1 MDKDAKIEK
10 NNDNFTKDG
19 EPKKIIIAPKC
30 AKSRL
35 IEVIFFTLF
44 KTGIF
49 PLRFHVKNRKYLFSK
64 LLLFFQRNLSPC
76 LLPSGRN
83 VSISDSGNC
92 CHPNL
97 H

>member
-19 EPKKIIIAPKC
+19 EPNKKIIIDPKC

-35 IEVIFFTLF
+35 IEVIFFLLF

-49 PLRFHVKNRKYLFSK
+49 PLRFHVKTENIYFRNYYNFFSE
-64 LLLFFQRNLSPC
+64 
-76 LLPSGRN
+76 
-83 VSISDSGNC
+83 I
-92 CHPNL
+92 
-97 H
+97 